1 MRPRSQDINNRIQ
14 WTNAYYQMRQAHRAY
29 IADHTRLSMDEITK
43 IAHDAAPKRL
53 DAEQLDPTTGKI
65 HWPIIL
71 QDPKYIEACDELD
84 NLFKSRATI
93 SGFIGAESYRDINKG
108 CDTLFGLLKSN
119 IDEYSPNDFQ
129 QAKHFIDSLRDEFE
143 IPSLGLSRWHQ
154 LPDHAVEKLC
164 QTVGCYK
171 GILSQPQHI
180 LDAPR
185 AAKQRAR
192 RGSQPAG
199 RRLLRHEAIQIL
211 GQFIFDGVADHAYG
225 KKTNLVLPANF
236 TDGPRFHIDRERR
249 CSAPTPP
256 FRRACR
262 SVDQR

>member
-1 MRPRSQDINNRIQ
+1 MRLPINTIVGTLLIVVASGTPWVHAQNQPIANAGPNITVRNGGGGFGGGFLPYGGGGYGGMGMVGTAQSSAEFGMASMIAASGYANLQNSMAAQHYMAVRSQDFNNRIQ

-129 QAKHFIDSLRDEFE
+129 QAKHFIDSLRYESKF
-143 IPSLGLSRWHQ
+143 
-154 LPDHAVEKLC
+154 
-164 QTVGCYK
+164 
-171 GILSQPQHI
+171 
-180 LDAPR
+180 
-185 AAKQRAR
+185 
-192 RGSQPAG
+192 PASG
-199 RRLLRHEAIQIL
+199 
-211 GQFIFDGVADHAYG
+211 
-225 KKTNLVLPANF
+225 
-236 TDGPRFHIDRERR
+236 
-249 CSAPTPP
+249 
-256 FRRACR
+256 
-262 SVDQR
+262 

>member
-1 MRPRSQDINNRIQ
+1 MRQPINTIVGTLLIVAACGTPRAGAQNQPAANPGTNITVRNGGGGGFGGGFLPYGGFGYGGFGMVGTAQSSAEFGMASMIAASGYANLQNSMAVQNYEAARSQDINNRIQ

-108 CDTLFGLLKSN
+108 CDKLFGLLKSN

-129 QAKHFIDSLRDEFE
+129 QAKHFIDSLRYESKF
-143 IPSLGLSRWHQ
+143 
-154 LPDHAVEKLC
+154 
-164 QTVGCYK
+164 
-171 GILSQPQHI
+171 
-180 LDAPR
+180 
-185 AAKQRAR
+185 
-192 RGSQPAG
+192 PASG
-199 RRLLRHEAIQIL
+199 
-211 GQFIFDGVADHAYG
+211 
-225 KKTNLVLPANF
+225 
-236 TDGPRFHIDRERR
+236 
-249 CSAPTPP
+249 
-256 FRRACR
+256 
-262 SVDQR
+262 